1 MRKVLNNPNIK
12 FYLLLGSILV
22 CAMTWK
28 AGEAV
33 RSRLADQPV
42 KQAPRVDRNAVP
54 INAKSF
60 YTVWVKQAAASPPQ
74 TDTPAAEL
82 DGLFQNK
89 VEPKNE
95 VVLPTEPDYAQMFTQ
110 VARINGVSKD
120 GAFVNQRF
128 YKVGVPMKELNFIGP
143 MPIIEKIDSTGI
155 HFRIGAKVIVFKTG
169 VS

>member
-1 MRKVLNNPNIK
+1 ML
-12 FYLLLGSILV
+12 
-22 CAMTWK
+22 
-28 AGEAV
+28 
-33 RSRLADQPV
+33 
-42 KQAPRVDRNAVP
+42 
-54 INAKSF
+54 
-60 YTVWVKQAAASPPQ
+60 SPPQ